1 MHNVRRI
8 WTIALVVVLVLATVG
23 CLKVRRKATFAR
35 TTSPVVHKDF
45 VAVDDWSEWAAE
57 IANHV
62 AKSIK
67 DRPDLEDK
75 PIYMR
80 PLNDRAFD
88 TGFYSLLHTEL
99 VSRGLQVAV
108 EREEEMIMISYATLP
123 VSPDRR
129 GLMQAG
135 SDSRLLGSSGSD
147 TLEDQNGIKDSTSNF
162 YKKTGS
168 DEDKAVILSVGMS
181 YNNRYVMHASSI
193 LRVAED
199 QQANFV
205 SPFERGYQVEEF
217 PTRTIK
223 VTGE

>member
-8 WTIALVVVLVLATVG
+8 WTIALVVVLVLATAG

-35 TTSPVVHKDF
+35 TASPVVYEEF

-67 DRPDLEDK
+67 DRPDLEGK

-80 PLNDRAFD
+80 PMNDRAFA

-108 EREEEMIMISYATLP
+108 KREEEMLILSYATLP
-123 VSPDRR
+123 VSTDRR
-129 GLMQAG
+129 GLMQAS
-135 SDSRLLGSSGSD
+135 SDARLIGSSGDD
-147 TLEDQNGIKDSTSNF
+147 TLDDSNNVTSTF
-162 YKKTGS
+162 YDKSGS

-205 SPFERGYQVEEF
+205 SPYERGYQVEEF
-217 PTRTIK
+217 PTRTIT

>member
-8 WTIALVVVLVLATVG
+8 WTIALVVVLVLATAG

-35 TTSPVVHKDF
+35 TTSPVVYEDY

-67 DRPDLEDK
+67 DRPDLEGK
-75 PIYMR
+75 AIYMR
-80 PLNDRAFD
+80 PMNDRAFA

-108 EREEEMIMISYATLP
+108 QREEEMLILSYATLP
-123 VSPDRR
+123 VSTDRR
-129 GLMQAG
+129 GLMQAS
-135 SDSRLLGSSGSD
+135 SDARLIGSSGDD
-147 TLEDQNGIKDSTSNF
+147 TLDDTNNVTSTF
-162 YKKTGS
+162 YDKSGN
-168 DEDKAVILSVGMS
+168 DEDRAIILSVGMS

-205 SPFERGYQVEEF
+205 SPYERGYQVEEF
-217 PTRTIK
+217 PVRTIT

>member
-8 WTIALVVVLVLATVG
+8 WTIALVVVLVLATAG

-35 TTSPVVHKDF
+35 TASPVVYEEF

-67 DRPDLEDK
+67 DRPDLEGR

-80 PLNDRAFD
+80 PLNDRAFA

-108 EREEEMIMISYATLP
+108 KREEEMLILSYATLP
-123 VSPDRR
+123 VSTDRR
-129 GLMQAG
+129 GLMQAS
-135 SDSRLLGSSGSD
+135 SDARLIGSSGDD
-147 TLEDQNGIKDSTSNF
+147 TLDDSNNVTSTF
-162 YKKTGS
+162 YDKSGS

-205 SPFERGYQVEEF
+205 SPYERGYQVEEF
-217 PTRTIK
+217 PTRTIT

>member
-1 MHNVRRI
+1 MLNFRRI
-8 WTIALVVVLVLATVG
+8 WTITLVVVLVLATAG

-35 TTSPVVHKDF
+35 TTSPVVYEDF
-45 VAVDDWSEWAAE
+45 TAVDDWSEWAAD
-57 IANHV
+57 IAKHV

-67 DRPDLEDK
+67 DRPDLAGM

-99 VSRGLQVAV
+99 ISRGLQVAV
-108 EREEEMIMISYATLP
+108 EREEEMIILSYATLP
-123 VSPDRR
+123 VSTDRR
-129 GLMQAG
+129 GLMQAS
-135 SDSRLLGSSGSD
+135 SDSRLIGSSGND
-147 TLEDQNGIKDSTSNF
+147 TLEGRDGGKNMTSQL
-162 YKKTGS
+162 YEKTGS

-205 SPFERGYQVEEF
+205 SPYERGYQVDEF

>member
-8 WTIALVVVLVLATVG
+8 WTIALVVVLVLATAG

-35 TTSPVVHKDF
+35 TASPVVYEEF

-57 IANHV
+57 IATHV

-67 DRPDLEDK
+67 DRPDLEGR

-80 PLNDRAFD
+80 PLNDRAFA

-108 EREEEMIMISYATLP
+108 KREEEMLILSYATLP
-123 VSPDRR
+123 VSTDRR
-129 GLMQAG
+129 GLMQAS
-135 SDSRLLGSSGSD
+135 SDARLIGSSGDD
-147 TLEDQNGIKDSTSNF
+147 TLDGSNNVTSTF
-162 YKKTGS
+162 YDKSGS

-205 SPFERGYQVEEF
+205 SPYERGYQVEEF
-217 PTRTIK
+217 PTRTITI
-223 VTGE
+223 TGE

>member
-8 WTIALVVVLVLATVG
+8 WTIALVVVLVLATAG

-35 TTSPVVHKDF
+35 TASPVVYEEF

-67 DRPDLEDK
+67 DRPDLDGK

-80 PLNDRAFD
+80 PMNDRAFA

-108 EREEEMIMISYATLP
+108 QREEEMLILSYATLP
-123 VSPDRR
+123 VSTDRR
-129 GLMQAG
+129 GLMQAS
-135 SDSRLLGSSGSD
+135 SDARLIGSSGDD
-147 TLEDQNGIKDSTSNF
+147 TLDDSNNVTSTF
-162 YKKTGS
+162 YDKTGS
-168 DEDKAVILSVGMS
+168 DEDRAVILSVGMS
-181 YNNRYVMHASSI
+181 FNNRYVMHASSI
-193 LRVAED
+193 LRVAAD

-205 SPFERGYQVEEF
+205 SPYERGYQVEEF

>member
-8 WTIALVVVLVLATVG
+8 WTIALVVVLVLATAG

-35 TTSPVVHKDF
+35 TTSPVVYEDY

-67 DRPDLEDK
+67 DRPDLEGK
-75 PIYMR
+75 AIYMR
-80 PLNDRAFD
+80 PMNDRAFA

-108 EREEEMIMISYATLP
+108 QREEEMLILSYATLP
-123 VSPDRR
+123 VSTDRR
-129 GLMQAG
+129 GLMQAS
-135 SDSRLLGSSGSD
+135 SDARLIGSSGDD
-147 TLEDQNGIKDSTSNF
+147 TLDDTNNVTSTF
-162 YKKTGS
+162 YDKSGN
-168 DEDKAVILSVGMS
+168 DEDKAIILSVGMS

-205 SPFERGYQVEEF
+205 SPYERGYQVEEF
-217 PTRTIK
+217 PVRTIT

>member
-8 WTIALVVVLVLATVG
+8 WTIALVVVLVFATAG
-23 CLKVRRKATFAR
+23 CVKVRRKATFAR
-35 TTSPVVHKDF
+35 TTSPVVYEDY

-62 AKSIK
+62 AKAIK
-67 DRPDLEDK
+67 DRPDLAGK

-99 VSRGLQVAV
+99 ISRGLQVAV
-108 EREEEMIMISYATLP
+108 QREEDMIQLSYATLP
-123 VSPDRR
+123 VSTDR
-129 GLMQAG
+129 GELMQAS
-135 SDSRLLGSSGSD
+135 SDTHLIGTSGAD
-147 TLEDQNGIKDSTSNF
+147 TLEGRGSSKNSSAQLYD
-162 YKKTGS
+162 KTGS

-181 YNNRYVMHASSI
+181 YNNRYVMHASSV

-205 SPFERGYQVEEF
+205 SPYERGYQVEEF
-217 PTRTIK
+217 PARTIK

>member
-8 WTIALVVVLVLATVG
+8 WTIALVVVLVLATAG

-35 TTSPVVHKDF
+35 TASPVVYEEF

-67 DRPDLEDK
+67 DRPDLEGK

-80 PLNDRAFD
+80 PMNDRAFA

-108 EREEEMIMISYATLP
+108 QREEEMLILSYATLP
-123 VSPDRR
+123 VSTERR
-129 GLMQAG
+129 GLMQAS
-135 SDSRLLGSSGSD
+135 SDARLIGSSGDD
-147 TLEDQNGIKDSTSNF
+147 TLDDSNNVTST
-162 YKKTGS
+162 YYDKSDS
-168 DEDKAVILSVGMS
+168 DEDRAVILSVGMS

-193 LRVAED
+193 LRVAVD

-205 SPFERGYQVEEF
+205 SPYERGYQVEEF

>member
-8 WTIALVVVLVLATVG
+8 WTIALVVVLVLATAG
-23 CLKVRRKATFAR
+23 CLKVRRNATFAR
-35 TTSPVVHKDF
+35 TASPVVYEEF

-67 DRPDLEDK
+67 DRPDLEGR

-80 PLNDRAFD
+80 PLNDRAFA

-108 EREEEMIMISYATLP
+108 KREEEMLILSYATLP
-123 VSPDRR
+123 VSTDRR
-129 GLMQAG
+129 GLMQAS
-135 SDSRLLGSSGSD
+135 SDARLIGSSGDD
-147 TLEDQNGIKDSTSNF
+147 TLDDSNNVTSTF
-162 YKKTGS
+162 YDKSGS

-205 SPFERGYQVEEF
+205 SPYERGYQVEEF
-217 PTRTIK
+217 PTRTIT

>member
-1 MHNVRRI
+1 MHNVRRMS
-8 WTIALVVVLVLATVG
+8 TIALVVVLVLATAG

-35 TTSPVVHKDF
+35 TTSPVVYEEF
-45 VAVDDWSEWAAE
+45 VAVDDWSVWAAE

-67 DRPDLEDK
+67 DRPDLEGK

-80 PLNDRAFD
+80 PMNDRAFA

-108 EREEEMIMISYATLP
+108 QREEEMLILSYATLP
-123 VSPDRR
+123 VSTDRR
-129 GLMQAG
+129 GLMLAS
-135 SDSRLLGSSGSD
+135 SDARLIGSSGND
-147 TLEDQNGIKDSTSNF
+147 TLEGNNNVTSTR
-162 YKKTGS
+162 YDKHGS
-168 DEDKAVILSVGMS
+168 DEDRAVILSVGMS

-205 SPFERGYQVEEF
+205 SPYERGYQVEEF
-217 PTRTIK
+217 PTRTIM

>member
-1 MHNVRRI
+1 MHNFRRI
-8 WTIALVVVLVLATVG
+8 WTITLVVVLVLATAG

-35 TTSPVVHKDF
+35 TTSPVVYEDF
-45 VAVDDWSEWAAE
+45 IAVDDWSDWAAE
-57 IANHV
+57 VAKHV

-67 DRPDLEDK
+67 DRPDLEGK

-80 PLNDRAFD
+80 PLSDRAFD

-99 VSRGLQVAV
+99 ISRGLQVAV
-108 EREEEMIMISYATLP
+108 EREEEMIILSYATLP
-123 VSPDRR
+123 VSSDNRA
-129 GLMQAG
+129 LMPVNSA
-135 SDSRLLGSSGSD
+135 SSEND
-147 TLEDQNGIKDSTSNF
+147 TLEGYGGGKNMASLRYEPS
-162 YKKTGS
+162 GS
-168 DEDKAVILSVGMS
+168 DEDRPIILSVGMS

-193 LRVAED
+193 LRVAGD

-205 SPFERGYQVEEF
+205 SPYERGYQVEEF

>member
-8 WTIALVVVLVLATVG
+8 WTIALVVVLVLATAG

-35 TTSPVVHKDF
+35 TASPVVYEEF

-67 DRPDLEDK
+67 DRPDLEGR

-80 PLNDRAFD
+80 PLNDRAFA

-108 EREEEMIMISYATLP
+108 KREEEMLILSYATLP
-123 VSPDRR
+123 VSTDRR
-129 GLMQAG
+129 GLMQAS
-135 SDSRLLGSSGSD
+135 SDARLIGSSGDD
-147 TLEDQNGIKDSTSNF
+147 TLDDSNNVTSTF
-162 YKKTGS
+162 YDKSGS

-205 SPFERGYQVEEF
+205 SPYERGYQVEEF
-217 PTRTIK
+217 PTRTIM